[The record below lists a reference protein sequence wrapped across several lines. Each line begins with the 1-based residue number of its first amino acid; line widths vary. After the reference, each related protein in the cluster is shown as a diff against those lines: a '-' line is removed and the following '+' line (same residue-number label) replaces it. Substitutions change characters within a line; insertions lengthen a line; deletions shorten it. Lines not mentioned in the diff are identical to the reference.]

1 MSSKRT
7 QLSETDD
14 NLNCTVLALK
24 SVTGWKETKCQRIL
38 DKAGRERDKG
48 FDIDFYLTKCKGRI
62 EDVEFKRVFI
72 KERHTHRVF
81 TLKQFADKNPIG
93 VYYVCTKDHALAI
106 INGVIVDNQ
115 IGFGA
120 REGRGIRTAYKV
132 TGNIKPN
139 IGKVTK
145 ADKAPKRLPRLNY
158 GEEVIFNGP
167 QIKYGG
173 KVLAKKG
180 DLISIDTQRV
190 NGICI
195 AKFIHYGKK
204 VGKTYPDYYSIT
216 AKIDRTLLQTTKE
229 RDIQTNIVLDGAYFI
244 ERGINLI
251 K

>member
-38 DKAGRERDKG
+38 DKAGRERNKG
-48 FDIDFYLTKCKGRI
+48 FHIEAYLTKCKGII
-62 EDVEFKRVFI
+62 EDVQFKRVFK
-72 KERHTHRVF
+72 KERHTHQVY
-81 TLKQFADKNPIG
+81 TLKQFATKNPIG

-115 IGFGA
+115 TGFGA
-120 REGRGIRTAYKV
+120 REGRGIRVAYKV

-145 ADKAPKRLPRLNY
+145 LDKETPKRLPRLHY
-158 GEEVIFNGP
+158 GEEVIFNGNE
-167 QIKYGG
+167 IKYGG

-180 DLISIDTQRV
+180 DLISIDTQQT
-190 NGICI
+190 NGTCI
-195 AKFIHYGKK
+195 AKFVHYGKK
-204 VGKTYPDYYSIT
+204 VGKTYPDYYSLT
-216 AKIDRTLLQTTKE
+216 AKIDRTLLQTTTK
-229 RDIQTNIVLDGAYFI
+229 RNVRSLYVTDDSFGRT
-244 ERGINLI
+244 NLI